1 MLKSNKVS
9 QKISTSP
16 DEQRVVVFDLDE
28 TLGHFHLIRLV
39 WESIHEFINYN
50 NIPYMMNQADF
61 NDLFDI
67 FPEMLRPEIISIL
80 QFLKKEK
87 DRGACSGI
95 MVYTNNKYPKEW
107 VYLII
112 HYIEYKVGHKLFDNI
127 VLAFKLD
134 GRVQQMGRTSN
145 DKKLADFVA
154 CCKLPQSVEICY
166 FDNSEYSGMV
176 SENVYYLKVRAYY
189 HPFTERSIIQRTTTR
204 PVLSRVLCAAHE
216 RHIQTFIQFFIKN
229 LHRKGYYFAEKSF
242 LDYEMDKVISKR
254 IQTHLTDFFG
264 HIVINRV
271 HAM

>member
-9 QKISTSP
+9 QKISISP

-50 NIPYMMNQADF
+50 NIPYMMNQVDF
-61 NDLFDI
+61 NDLFDV
-67 FPEMLRPEIISIL
+67 FPEMLRPEITSIL

-87 DRGACSGI
+87 DRGACSGV

-112 HYIEYKVGHKLFDNI
+112 RYIEYKIGHKLFDNI

-145 DKKLADFVA
+145 DKKLADFIA
-154 CCKLPQSVEICY
+154 CCRLPQSVEICY
-166 FDNSEYSGMV
+166 FDNTEYSGMV

-189 HPFTERSIIQRTTTR
+189 HPFTELSIIQRITPR
-204 PVLSRVLCAAHE
+204 PVLTRVLCAAHE
-216 RHIQTFIQFFIKN
+216 RHIQTFAQFFIKN

-242 LDYEMDKVISKR
+242 LDYEMDKVTSKR
-254 IQTHLTDFFG
+254 IRTHLINFFG
-264 HIVINRV
+264 HIFTNRV
-271 HAM
+271 RAR